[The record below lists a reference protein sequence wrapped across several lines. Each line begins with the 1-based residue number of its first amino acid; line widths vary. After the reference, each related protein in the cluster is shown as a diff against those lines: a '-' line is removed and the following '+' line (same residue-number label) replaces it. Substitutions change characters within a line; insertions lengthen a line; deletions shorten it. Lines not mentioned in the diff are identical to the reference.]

1 MRISDWSSDVCSS
14 DLTILT
20 ADGGVSGTFTD
31 VTTNLAFLD
40 PSLLY
45 DANDVTLRLTRNS
58 ISFAGIGQTPNQI
71 AAGAGTESLGLGD
84 PVADAVVTLSAA
96 QARDAFDQLS
106 GEIHASTR
114 SALIEDRRSEERR
127 EGKGGVSTF

>member
-31 VTTNLAFLD
+31 VTTNLAFLA

-84 PVADAVVTLSAA
+84 PVADAVVNISAA
-96 QARDAFDQLS
+96 PARVAFAYWKDP
-106 GEIHASTR
+106 
-114 SALIEDRRSEERR
+114 RRNISH
-127 EGKGGVSTF
+127 